1 MSNKSKLSCSKK
13 KKEEKERPCMT
24 CGHLL
29 YQTIFEG
36 DIDTFTVSFMIN
48 VNENEYDYDYFNP
61 HLSVILEVQHH

>member
-1 MSNKSKLSCSKK
+1 
-13 KKEEKERPCMT
+13 MT